1 MFHTK
6 IWKPV
11 DCVCMLASQSCPTFY
26 DPMNCSPPGFHVH
39 GILQAEIPEWV
50 AIPSSRE
57 SSRPRDWTQLSCI
70 EGGFFTI
77 WATGEAKCPQPSFL
91 IMVSVSKTNKI
102 EPWSGSVLK
111 PAPTGLQELNLPI
124 SPQLCRLPWW
134 LSSKESSCNS
144 GDPGSIPGLKDSLEK
159 GMETHSS
166 TLAWEIPWIEE
177 TGRLQSM
184 GLQRVG
190 HD

>member
-26 DPMNCSPPGFHVH
+26 DPMNCSLPGFRVH
-39 GILQAEIPEWV
+39 GILQAEILEWV

-57 SSRPRDWTQLSCI
+57 SSRPRDWTQVSCI
-70 EGGFFTI
+70 AGGFFTI
-77 WATGEAKCPQPSFL
+77 WATRETKCPRPSFL
-91 IMVSVSKTNKI
+91 IMASVSNTNKI
-102 EPWSGSVLK
+102 EPRSRSVLK

-124 SPQLCRLPWW
+124 SPQLCRRPWR

-144 GDPGSIPGLKDSLEK
+144 GDPGSIPGLKDPLEK
-159 GMETHSS
+159 GMETQSS
-166 TLAWEIPWIEE
+166 TLA
-177 TGRLQSM
+177 
-184 GLQRVG
+184 
-190 HD
+190 